1 MGAEAQSSIAF
12 PQSGSQRMTA
22 KRIIARLDV
31 KGDRLIKGVHLE
43 GWRFLGNPNDYC
55 RKYYQEGIDEIIY
68 VDAVASLYS
77 RDHIKEIIKQTTA
90 DVFVPITAGGGI
102 KSVEDAYE
110 ILRCGADKVAVNT
123 AAFKRPEL
131 ITEIANRFGVQCM
144 VISIQAKKNSS
155 GQYMACYDSA
165 REYTDTNVITW
176 AKEAVERGAGEILLT
191 SVDQEGT
198 MKGMDLELIKL
209 VCSAVNVP
217 VIACGGFAQP
227 ADFISSVQAGADAV
241 AIARAL
247 HYEHVQIGNIRD
259 QAIQNQIPVRNA

>member
-1 MGAEAQSSIAF
+1 LA
-12 PQSGSQRMTA
+12 A
-22 KRIIARLDV
+22 KRIIARLDI
-31 KGDRLIKGVHLE
+31 KGDRLIKGIHLE

-55 RKYYQEGIDEIIY
+55 RKYYHEGIDEIIY

-77 RDHIKEIIKQTTA
+77 RDHIKEIIKQTTS

-102 KSVEDAYE
+102 KSVEDAYD

-144 VISIQAKKNSS
+144 VISIQAKKN
-155 GQYMACYDSA
+155 GAGKYMVCYDSA
-165 REYTDTNVITW
+165 REYTNTEVRDW

-198 MKGMDLELIKL
+198 MKGMDIELIGL
-209 VCSAVNVP
+209 VSSAVNVP

-227 ADFISSVQAGADAV
+227 SDFIDAVHGGADAV
-241 AIARAL
+241 AIARVL
-247 HYEHVQIGNIRD
+247 HYEHVRIGDIRS
-259 QAIQNQIPVRNA
+259 QAIQNQIPVRNV